1 MTKNDIIRNVAEL
14 TNILPEWEV
23 SNISAEVTVDI
34 LYKALRKI
42 LLGSHLRDINKD
54 ITNKIIE
61 LEEDN
66 EYHSDYINGEI
77 VALEFTRTL
86 LELETDE
93 IRLWLDEEREGI

>member
-14 TNILPEWEV
+14 SNVLPQWDVEH
-23 SNISAEVTVDI
+23 ISAETAVDI
-34 LYKALRKI
+34 LYNALQKI

-66 EYHSDYINGEI
+66 EYQSDYIKGEI

-93 IRLWLDEEREGI
+93 IRGWLNEEWKGI